1 MRNLLIVL
9 LVVSGYLATGLEV
22 TVSDYLKYRGEVYMV
37 NSEPLA
43 IFFDEFPKLSP
54 KSDLVLFGE
63 NKRYEADFVIDKEQ
77 LFLTAIWITKFDSI
91 KGDFTRLNVIQD
103 VFCCDTLNLNWLSI
117 TIVANEG
124 SGTRLFNF
132 NSGKLIS
139 TNYIKYYGDYLNV
152 KDNFVLELKSKDEA
166 KYDFLKKEYESRGI
180 QFSDAVELNFINIF
194 AACATV
200 DKDQLSS
207 VLKDPY

>member
-1 MRNLLIVL
+1 
-9 LVVSGYLATGLEV
+9 
-22 TVSDYLKYRGEVYMV
+22 
-37 NSEPLA
+37 
-43 IFFDEFPKLSP
+43 
-54 KSDLVLFGE
+54 LVLFGE
-63 NKRYEADFVIDKEQ
+63 NKHYEADFFIDKEQ

-91 KGDFTRLNVIQD
+91 KGDFSRLNVIQD

>member
-1 MRNLLIVL
+1 MRNLLIVF

-22 TVSDYLKYRGEVYMV
+22 TVPDYLKYRGEVYMV
-37 NSEPLA
+37 HSDPLA

-63 NKRYEADFVIDKEQ
+63 NKHYEAEFVIDKEQ

-124 SGTRLFNF
+124 SGTRIFNF

-139 TNYIKYYGDYLNV
+139 TNYIKYYEDYLNV